1 MDRAAKALQA
11 VLAAVQRREE
21 TGRVIE
27 ITLEQ
32 ACQLV
37 GAVHGSFIQVDHH
50 NGFLDITSTYGEDW
64 TEDKKN
70 CHLGIGY
77 GITGTVAAT
86 GKPYFCPDTTKDPTY
101 VSLFS
106 YVKAEMAV
114 PVKVRGEVWGVINM
128 DGFEPNAFTEADLTT
143 VSLFA
148 DLVAFAFS
156 LEEEYIERRRLLEEA
171 MEGQK
176 LEAVV
181 KVIAGIAHEI
191 NNPLTTV
198 LGQASILEMTPDQPP
213 APSSLKAISSET
225 RRAARILRSL
235 LHFARREVSAKQ
247 VVNVATI
254 VKELL
259 SLREYQLRVHNI
271 ELTFRDAVPPAAVEA
286 NPDQIL
292 QVLMNLVN
300 NAERAIDPSRKDG
313 RIAILAERAGRT
325 LLIRVADNGEGIPP
339 ENEDKVFR
347 PFFTTKE
354 KSGSVGLGL
363 PVAQTLMEAH
373 GGKLYL
379 SSTGSAGSCFVLE
392 FPNALPALAEQGAD
406 DDGEGELAPSASA
419 PLPPPAGG
427 LKVPLQPGKVGRVLV
442 VDDEPA
448 ILEFLERFL
457 SMQKVEVVTAGNGI
471 EGLEK
476 LAEGSGFDVVLSDI
490 KMPRCNGIDFYS
502 QACVDFPAYQGRFLF
517 MSGDFI
523 SATIHEFHQKTGCHI
538 LEKPFKIGKLKELIF
553 AFFNNA
559 APPPPPSPAPNGVA
573 AAKA

>member
-1 MDRAAKALQA
+1 M
-11 VLAAVQRREE
+11 
-21 TGRVIE
+21 IE

-37 GAVHGSFIQVDHH
+37 GAVHGSFIQVDHR

-86 GKPYFCPDTTKDPTY
+86 GKPYFCADTTQDPTY

-106 YVKAEMAV
+106 YVKSEMAV

-128 DGFEPNAFTEADLTT
+128 DGFEPNAFSESDLTT

-156 LEEEYIERRRLLEEA
+156 LEEEYDERKRLLEEA

-213 APSSLKAISSET
+213 AASSLRAISSET

-247 VVNVATI
+247 VVNVASI
-254 VKELL
+254 VRELF

-271 ELTFRDAVPPAAVEA
+271 ELTFRDAQPPAAVEA
-286 NPDQIL
+286 NPDQVL

-300 NAERAIDPSRKDG
+300 NAERAIPPERKDG
-313 RIAILAERAGRT
+313 KIAILAERAGRF
-325 LLIRVADNGEGIPP
+325 LLIRVADNGEGIPE
-339 ENEDKVFR
+339 ENSEKVFR

-354 KSGSVGLGL
+354 KAGSVGLGL

-379 SSTGSAGSCFVLE
+379 STSSAAGSCFVLE
-392 FPNALPALAEQGAD
+392 FPAALPAIPEGD
-406 DDGEGELAPSASA
+406 VDGDGEIGAGSAASIPAPTPSKTARN
-419 PLPPPAGG
+419 
-427 LKVPLQPGKVGRVLV
+427 LKPGSVGRVLV

-457 SMQKVEVVTAGNGI
+457 TMQKVEVVTGGNGI
-471 EGLEK
+471 EGLER
-476 LAEGSGFDVVLSDI
+476 LAADGDFDVVLSDI

-502 QACVDFPAYQGRFLF
+502 QACVDFPSYKGRFLF

-553 AFFNNA
+553 SFFNNA
-559 APPPPPSPAPNGVA
+559 APPPPPSPTA
-573 AAKA
+573 

>member
-21 TGRVIE
+21 TEKVIE

-37 GAVHGSFIQVDHH
+37 GAVHGSFIRVDHR

-64 TEDKKN
+64 TEEKKN

-86 GKPYFCPDTTKDPTY
+86 GKPYFCSDTTKDPTY

-128 DGFEPNAFTEADLTT
+128 DGFEPNAFTETDLTT

-156 LEEEYIERRRLLEEA
+156 LEEEYDERKRLLEEA

-213 APSSLKAISSET
+213 AASSLHAISSET

-247 VVNVATI
+247 VTNVASI
-254 VKELL
+254 VRELF

-271 ELTFRDAVPPAAVEA
+271 ELTFRDATPPVAVEV

-292 QVLMNLVN
+292 QVLMNLVG
-300 NAERAIDPSRKDG
+300 NAERAIHPDRKDG
-313 RIAILAERAGRT
+313 KISILAERAGRT
-325 LLIRVADNGEGIPP
+325 LLIRVADNGEGIP
-339 ENEDKVFR
+339 EEYSEKIFR

-354 KSGSVGLGL
+354 KAGSVGLGL
-363 PVAQTLMEAH
+363 PVAQTLMETH

-379 SSTGSAGSCFVLE
+379 SSTGPSGSCFVLE
-392 FPNALPALAEQGAD
+392 FPAALPAIAD
-406 DDGEGELAPSASA
+406 GDGDGDGEIGSSSSS
-419 PLPPPAGG
+419 LPPIPTPSKNPRAA
-427 LKVPLQPGKVGRVLV
+427 LKPGHVGRVLV

-471 EGLEK
+471 EGVER
-476 LAEGSGFDVVLSDI
+476 LADGGDFDVVLSDI
-490 KMPRCNGIDFYS
+490 KMPRCNGIDFYT

-553 AFFNNA
+553 AFFNNE
-559 APPPPPSPAPNGVA
+559 APPPPPSPTTPSVGV
-573 AAKA
+573 